1 MEKHFEL
8 TDEVFRNQFTQC
20 TLNPKIFSHEAHLR
34 LAWININD
42 HGIKKAENKIQIQ
55 LQNFVEFVGAKDK
68 YNKTLTIV
76 ATKAVNHFMNQS
88 KSDNF
93 KDFIVEFP
101 QLKSNFKQLI
111 DSHYSF
117 DIFNSEKAKTEFL
130 APDLLTFD

>member
-8 TDEVFRNQFTQC
+8 TDKVFKNQFTQC
-20 TLNPKIFSHEAHLR
+20 TLNPEIFSHEAHLR
-34 LAWININD
+34 LAWIMIND
-42 HGIKKAENKIQIQ
+42 HGIEQAEKKIHTQ
-55 LQNFVEFVGAKDK
+55 LQYFVEFVGAKDK

-101 QLKSNFKQLI
+101 QLKTNFKQLI
-111 DSHYSF
+111 DNHYSF

-130 APDLLTFD
+130 APDILTFD

>member
-8 TDEVFRNQFTQC
+8 TDEVFENQFTQC
-20 TLNPKIFSHEAHLR
+20 TLNPEIFSHEAHLR
-34 LAWININD
+34 LAWIHISN
-42 HGIKKAENKIQIQ
+42 HGIEKAEKKIQTQ
-55 LQNFVEFVGAKDK
+55 LQSFVEFVGAKDK

-88 KSDNF
+88 KSDSF

-101 QLKSNFKQLI
+101 QLKTNFKQLI
-111 DSHYSF
+111 GSHYSF

-130 APDLLTFD
+130 EPDVLAFD